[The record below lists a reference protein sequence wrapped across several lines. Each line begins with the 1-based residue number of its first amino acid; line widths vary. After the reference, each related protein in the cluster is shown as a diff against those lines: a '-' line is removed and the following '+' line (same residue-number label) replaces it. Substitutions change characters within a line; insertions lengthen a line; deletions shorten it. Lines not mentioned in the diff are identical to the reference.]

1 MPLHFV
7 GINGAPRRYPHL
19 RDSHVGWVKLSR
31 FGVLIGIHSIY
42 LIFFSISMGFVK
54 GRVLLRTQSPH
65 IDICSRRGFL
75 GRIKGVIRVFF
86 LFFCDLSYC
95 VCYFYEKDFFLFCTL
110 YYLKSF

>member
-86 LFFCDLSYC
+86 LFFVIYLIVFVIFMRRIS
-95 VCYFYEKDFFLFCTL
+95 FCFVPFTI
-110 YYLKSF
+110 